1 MNYIIPIG
9 GTGARVTRA
18 MVFLAMAGCFN
29 GEKFKIMCIDSDE
42 SNGDVK
48 RLENVINTYQKVR
61 KKLENEK
68 LTNKEHNDYIFPEI
82 VSADIDKNAGK
93 KLVWSPLSSEDTN
106 SNMSMSEMVR
116 ESTMS
121 NKIRD
126 VYDFLYSKSE
136 RDKKLV
142 GGFYGHTSIGSYFMA
157 RQIVEDG
164 KYTAVWADFFNNI
177 NEKEDKVFIIGSI
190 FGGTGA
196 SGVPTVARILHEMEE
211 TKNLPI
217 GAIFLQPYFKPIL
230 RKDDNHALK
239 IDWNTFT
246 TKTKIALEYY
256 SKQGYN
262 NVFREMYFI
271 GEDNDENFMF
281 VKNNECGD
289 TQENKANVIEVIAA
303 TALLDFI
310 SRDYSDNTQS
320 FNTRFTEKVLREN
333 EKSAVITKDSLKVT
347 KQKNL
352 FKNIEKFLKF
362 SILFNRYY
370 YHLIKYNEQD
380 IGFHYRDID
389 LETADEMYAMCQ
401 SYVAWIR
408 DIIVKT
414 DDSGITDYE
423 KCNEDILWFNS
434 KYEELFSSRVLE
446 NKISGGKILKF
457 LQSRVYDYSKLDNM
471 ENLTKEKEMQ
481 KKGKDLIYDLLDKN
495 GSGGLKNL
503 IMDFYE
509 ICE

>member
-18 MVFLAMAGCFN
+18 IVFLAMAGCFN
-29 GEKFKIMCIDSDE
+29 GEKFKIMCVDSDE

-48 RLENVINTYQKVR
+48 RLEDVINTYQKLR

-68 LTNKEHNDYIFPEI
+68 LTNKEHNEYIFPEI
-82 VSADIDKNAGK
+82 VSAYIDKNAGK
-93 KLVWSPLSSEDTN
+93 RLVWSPLSSEDTN

-116 ESTMS
+116 ESSMS

-126 VYDFLYSKSE
+126 VYDFLYSKAE

-157 RQIVEDG
+157 QQIVKDG
-164 KYTAVWADFFNNI
+164 KYTTVWENFFNNI
-177 NEKEDKVFIIGSI
+177 NEKQDKIFIIGSI

-196 SGVPTVARILHEMEE
+196 SGVPTIARIISEMEE

-217 GAIFLQPYFKPIL
+217 GAIFLQPYFRPIL
-230 RKDDNHALK
+230 KNDDNHALK

-246 TKTKIALEYY
+246 TKTKTALEYY
-256 SKQGYN
+256 SEQGYN
-262 NVFREMYFI
+262 NIFREMYFI
-271 GEDNDENFMF
+271 GEDIDKFMV
-281 VKNNECGD
+281 VKNNECGS
-289 TQENKANVIEVIAA
+289 TQENKANIIEVIAA

-310 SRDYSDNTQS
+310 SRDYSDNSNS

-333 EKSAVITKDSLKVT
+333 EKSTVIKKDALKVSPS
-347 KQKNL
+347 KDL
-352 FKNIEKFLKF
+352 FENIEKFLKF

-380 IGFHYRDID
+380 IEFHYKDID
-389 LETADEMYAMCQ
+389 TETADEMYRMCQ
-401 SYVAWIR
+401 NYVAWIR

-414 DDSGITDYE
+414 DDNGIVDYE
-423 KCNEDILWFNS
+423 NCNEDILWFNS
-434 KYEELFSSRVLE
+434 KYTELFSSNVLE
-446 NKISGGKILKF
+446 SKVSGNKFFKF
-457 LQSRVYDYSKLDNM
+457 LQSRIYIYSELDNM
-471 ENLTKEKEMQ
+471 ENLTKEKEKQ
-481 KKGKDLIYDLLDKN
+481 KKGEQLINDLSDKN
-495 GSGGLKNL
+495 GTGGLKSL
-503 IMDFYE
+503 IRDFNE
-509 ICE
+509 ICK